1 MTYALFRIHQRRTP
15 TTIGIAALSACVVAT
30 AACTSNPVEP
40 TPDDATADPFAVLAA
55 DSQVMSHQWTAP
67 ADVDLDAPEIQ
78 VVRAYADSEWN
89 LTRTADY
96 AATYPG
102 YDDVAEDRFK
112 NLNPRTGTIV
122 HNILEARTTT
132 HLGRPATEVHIC
144 IDFMNTAQPLN
155 EGWIRKE
162 SLGYQSFRVQQTTW
176 TSPSTP
182 PLDYDR
188 RMPYPTWNVFDGWE
202 IHGMIDRRKDDGL
215 PWSNCMSALPGFD
228 YDAPYTARVPA
239 PPTVEP
245 FYPGWPTAIDSGE

>member
-1 MTYALFRIHQRRTP
+1 M
-15 TTIGIAALSACVVAT
+15 
-30 AACTSNPVEP
+30 
-40 TPDDATADPFAVLAA
+40 
-55 DSQVMSHQWTAP
+55 MSHQWTAP
-67 ADVDLDAPEIQ
+67 ADIDLDAPEIQ
-78 VVRAYADSEWN
+78 VVRAYLDSEWN
-89 LTRTADY
+89 LIRTSDFT
-96 AATYPG
+96 ATYPG

-122 HNILEARTTT
+122 HNILEVRTTT
-132 HLGRPATEVHIC
+132 HLGRPVTEVHIC
-144 IDFMNTAQPLN
+144 NDFMNTAQPIN
-155 EGWIRKE
+155 GTWIRKE
-162 SLGYQSFRVQQTTW
+162 SLQYASFRVQQTNW

-182 PLDYDR
+182 ALDYDH

-215 PWSNCMSALPGFD
+215 PWSNCLSALPGFD